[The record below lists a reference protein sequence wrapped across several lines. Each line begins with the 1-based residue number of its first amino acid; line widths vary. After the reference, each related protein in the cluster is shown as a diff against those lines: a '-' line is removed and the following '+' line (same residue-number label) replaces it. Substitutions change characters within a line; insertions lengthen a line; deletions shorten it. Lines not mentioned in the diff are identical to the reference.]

1 MSGFRRVHTSSNVD
15 YKIVKEGL
23 ALHDVI
29 IRWNAYNW
37 ECDSPLV
44 FASTL
49 SFVFAEGD
57 PGGCRHLLVCLL
69 QHLKLHDTLRRC
81 SEIAV
86 SV

>member
-1 MSGFRRVHTSSNVD
+1 MSKFGRVHTSSNVD
-15 YKIVKEGL
+15 YKIVEEGL

-29 IRWNAYNW
+29 IRWYAYNW
-37 ECDSPLV
+37 ECDLPLV
-44 FASTL
+44 FASIL

-57 PGGCRHLLVCLL
+57 PAGCHHLLVSLL
-69 QHLKLHDTLRRC
+69 QHLKLHDALRRC